1 MSGITPPTSTR
12 RRTLTCFA
20 AIGLAG
26 LATALGGAPPA
37 HAGTYT
43 IWACKP
49 PGKTAHTAAPFQPYA
64 VDWAGQPTDNC
75 KTTGRFGTQTSGA
88 SFAYA
93 SRVGYRADAPV
104 GIAMEQLT
112 AWGSAQLG
120 PAGNRSS
127 FTVMSDDEPLRWDFN
142 DVPPLTGVDFTG
154 TPLSYDL
161 GDGARRLE
169 VFLSC
174 HNWLAGTGAQPCAGS
189 AGFGLTGVELLLSES
204 ALPTIT
210 NDGGS
215 LVSNTIHSGTERV
228 YFTATDADS
237 GVAKVEVLID
247 DRVVATRD
255 YTTTASCAFETWQAC
270 EPNQADALDVNT
282 TTIANGQHSLALR
295 ATDAAGNRK
304 ATTTPMTIQ
313 VANPTPGVPPAGNGV
328 GPAGGNGV
336 DGAPGA
342 PGASGSAGASGS
354 VVHANGLNAS
364 ASAALQAQFVTNK
377 GRRIKA
383 RYGRVVPISGRLV
396 GPNGRAV
403 AGAKLDVLRQI
414 QTPGSPMTKVGE
426 VVTDSRGAFTYEAPI
441 GPSRRIRFAYRAF
454 LESVDYAQTSDVDLQ
469 VTAAAKLGVSKRSVR
484 NRSAITFRGTLLGAP
499 AGSRKVIEMQAKVG
513 RKWQTF
519 DTARAGRGG
528 RFALRYRFTR
538 TTSTR
543 TYTFRARI
551 RTETGFPYLTGYSN
565 RVNVRVRP

>member
-1 MSGITPPTSTR
+1 MTARAGSKVF
-12 RRTLTCFA
+12 LA
-20 AIGLAG
+20 A
-26 LATALGGAPPA
+26 
-37 HAGTYT
+37 
-43 IWACKP
+43 
-49 PGKTAHTAAPFQPYA
+49 
-64 VDWAGQPTDNC
+64 
-75 KTTGRFGTQTSGA
+75 TTG
-88 SFAYA
+88 
-93 SRVGYRADAPV
+93 SRGR
-104 GIAMEQLT
+104 
-112 AWGSAQLG
+112 
-120 PAGNRSS
+120 
-127 FTVMSDDEPLRWDFN
+127 
-142 DVPPLTGVDFTG
+142 
-154 TPLSYDL
+154 
-161 GDGARRLE
+161 
-169 VFLSC
+169 
-174 HNWLAGTGAQPCAGS
+174 GAQPCAGS

-342 PGASGSAGASGS
+342 PGASGSAVASGS

-441 GPSRRIRFAYRAF
+441 GRPPHPLRLPRVPRERRLRPDERRRPPGHRRGQARSQQAVGPQPQRHHLPRHPARRPGRVAQGDRDAGQGLAASGRPSTPP
-454 LESVDYAQTSDVDLQ
+454 EP
-469 VTAAAKLGVSKRSVR
+469 AAAAASPSATGSPAPRPR
-484 NRSAITFRGTLLGAP
+484 GPTRSAPGSAP
-499 AGSRKVIEMQAKVG
+499 RPGSR
-513 RKWQTF
+513 T
-519 DTARAGRGG
+519 
-528 RFALRYRFTR
+528 
-538 TTSTR
+538 
-543 TYTFRARI
+543 
-551 RTETGFPYLTGYSN
+551 
-565 RVNVRVRP
+565 

>member
-1 MSGITPPTSTR
+1 M
-12 RRTLTCFA
+12 
-20 AIGLAG
+20 
-26 LATALGGAPPA
+26 
-37 HAGTYT
+37 
-43 IWACKP
+43 
-49 PGKTAHTAAPFQPYA
+49 
-64 VDWAGQPTDNC
+64 
-75 KTTGRFGTQTSGA
+75 
-88 SFAYA
+88 
-93 SRVGYRADAPV
+93 
-104 GIAMEQLT
+104 
-112 AWGSAQLG
+112 
-120 PAGNRSS
+120 
-127 FTVMSDDEPLRWDFN
+127 
-142 DVPPLTGVDFTG
+142 
-154 TPLSYDL
+154 
-161 GDGARRLE
+161 
-169 VFLSC
+169 
-174 HNWLAGTGAQPCAGS
+174 
-189 AGFGLTGVELLLSES
+189 
-204 ALPTIT
+204 
-210 NDGGS
+210 
-215 LVSNTIHSGTERV
+215 
-228 YFTATDADS
+228 
-237 GVAKVEVLID
+237 
-247 DRVVATRD
+247 
-255 YTTTASCAFETWQAC
+255 
-270 EPNQADALDVNT
+270 
-282 TTIANGQHSLALR
+282 
-295 ATDAAGNRK
+295 
-304 ATTTPMTIQ
+304 
-313 VANPTPGVPPAGNGV
+313 
-328 GPAGGNGV
+328 
-336 DGAPGA
+336 
-342 PGASGSAGASGS
+342 
-354 VVHANGLNAS
+354 HANGLNAS

-383 RYGRVVPISGRLV
+383 RYGRVVPITGRLV